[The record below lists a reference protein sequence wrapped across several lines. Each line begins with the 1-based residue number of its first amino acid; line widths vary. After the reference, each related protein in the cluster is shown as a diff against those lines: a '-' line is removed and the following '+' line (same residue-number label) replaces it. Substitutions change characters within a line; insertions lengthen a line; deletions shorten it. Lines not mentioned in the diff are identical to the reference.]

1 MCFSLSADLVV
12 GTVLLPVAVL
22 ALREVQHWREW
33 PFALLPSVFAVP
45 VHRGRNLG
53 GAGRRSLRR
62 ATQFAI
68 RAHLFIALPLLP
80 TLFPLSVLLLE
91 PRGVRL
97 RVAPFV
103 ALGAVVSAYLAVVV
117 LAHPVVV
124 IEHPHALQY
133 QTAVENQY
141 VWTVLYVVAVIGPAL
156 MSGYTSI
163 VAFGA
168 LNLLG
173 LTVVAMFY
181 VQAFASL
188 WCIYA
193 AAIST
198 LLLHMVRRRQLP
210 DSHRLRGEALRSP
223 SPPTGEGGP
232 WLRIRPQSQA
242 AGIDCHAASLRP
254 AVGRCCIGTAVLRH
268 PSVCACSGRQSR

>member
-1 MCFSLSADLVV
+1 MRFSLTADLIV
-12 GTVLLPVAVL
+12 GAVLLPVAVL
-22 ALREVQHWREW
+22 ALREVKHWREL
-33 PFALLPSVFAVP
+33 PFALLPAVFAVHQFIEP
-45 VHRGRNLG
+45 AIW
-53 GAGRRSLRR
+53 AGLDGDISVG

-68 RAHLFIALPLLP
+68 RAYLFIALPLLP

-117 LAHPVVV
+117 LARPVVV

-141 VWTVLYVVAVIGPAL
+141 VWTVLYVLAVIGPAL

-173 LTVVAMFY
+173 LTVVAVFY

-193 AAIST
+193 AAISA
-198 LLLHMVRRRQLP
+198 LVLLHMVRRRQLP
-210 DSHRLRGEALRSP
+210 DPHRLRGEALRSP
-223 SPPTGEGGP
+223 VPTTG
-232 WLRIRPQSQA
+232 
-242 AGIDCHAASLRP
+242 
-254 AVGRCCIGTAVLRH
+254 
-268 PSVCACSGRQSR
+268 